1 MRANGE
7 RIAVAPHSFFFF
19 YREGSKKDLLLS
31 FYQLIGVILVKLFTA
46 NALAVKSVAF
56 VTVIG
61 K

>member
-1 MRANGE
+1 MRAKGE
-7 RIAVAPHSFFFF
+7 RIAVAPHSFFLQRSLQKRPTPF
-19 YREGSKKDLLLS
+19 

>member
-1 MRANGE
+1 MRAYGE
-7 RIAVAPHSFFFF
+7 RSAVAPHSFFFTKKAP
-19 YREGSKKDLLLS
+19 KKDLLLS